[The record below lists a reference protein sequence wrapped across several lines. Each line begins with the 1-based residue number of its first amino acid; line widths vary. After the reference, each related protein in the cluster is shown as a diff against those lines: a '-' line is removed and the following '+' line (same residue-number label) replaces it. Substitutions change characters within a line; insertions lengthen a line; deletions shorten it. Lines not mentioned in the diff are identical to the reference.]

1 MKLNFKSIV
10 LMGSAVLV
18 MAGCSNN
25 SLTTKAVKLT
35 TNSDS
40 ASYALGILIGE
51 NNKKNL
57 ESSPAGDKFNE
68 DLLINGFVTTM
79 KGEEGKITSEESQK
93 IVQDFFK
100 KVSEEES
107 AKNEAEGKAFMEKNK
122 TKEGIVT
129 TESGLQ
135 YKIITKG
142 TGKVPTAEETVEC
155 NYKGTTI
162 DGNVFDS
169 TEKHGGKPAQF
180 KVGQVI
186 PGWTEALKMMPV
198 GSKWELYIPGELAYG
213 TRGAGKDIGPN
224 STLIFEVE
232 LVSIVP
238 DKK

>member
-1 MKLNFKSIV
+1 MKLNFKSII

-18 MAGCSNN
+18 MAGCSDN
-25 SLTTKAVKLT
+25 SLTTKSVKLT
-35 TNSDS
+35 NATDS

-51 NNKKNL
+51 NNKQNL
-57 ESSPAGDKFNE
+57 ESSPAGKEFNQ
-68 DLLINGFVTTM
+68 DLLINGFIHTM
-79 KGEEGKITSEESQK
+79 KGEEGQITSKESQT
-93 IVQDFFK
+93 IVQAFFK
-100 KVSEEES
+100 KVSEQES
-107 AKNEAEGKAFMEKNK
+107 TKNEAEGKAFLEKNK

-135 YKIITKG
+135 YKIVTKG
-142 TGKVPTAEETVEC
+142 TGKKPTAEETVEC
-155 NYKGTTI
+155 NYKGTLI
-162 DGNVFDS
+162 DGTEFDS
-169 TEKHGGKPAQF
+169 SEKNGGPVKF

-186 PGWTEALKMMPV
+186 PGWTEALKLMPV

-213 TRGAGKDIGPN
+213 PRGAGKVIGPN

>member
-1 MKLNFKSIV
+1 MKLNFKSII

-18 MAGCSNN
+18 MAGCSDN
-25 SLTTKAVKLT
+25 SLTTKSVKLT
-35 TNSDS
+35 SSTDS

-51 NNKKNL
+51 NNKQNL
-57 ESSPAGDKFNE
+57 ESSPAGKKFND
-68 DLLINGFVTTM
+68 DLLINGFVSTM
-79 KGEEGKITSEESQK
+79 KGEKGQITSEESRT
-93 IVQDFFK
+93 IVQAFFK

-107 AKNEAEGKAFMEKNK
+107 TKNEAEGKTFLEKNK

-129 TESGLQ
+129 TKSGLQ
-135 YKIITKG
+135 YKIVTKG
-142 TGKVPTAEETVEC
+142 TGKTPTADETVEC
-155 NYKGTTI
+155 NYKGTLI
-162 DGNVFDS
+162 DGTEFDS
-169 TEKHGGKPAQF
+169 SKKNGEPVKF

-186 PGWTEALKMMPV
+186 PGWTEALKLMPV

-213 TRGAGKDIGPN
+213 TRGAGKLIGPN